1 MSVAIFWL
9 VLPTLPMFLVLPA
22 LLRAGWSFYAS
33 LAVSIGVMLACYA
46 AAVPLLARF
55 NISI

>member
-1 MSVAIFWL
+1 
-9 VLPTLPMFLVLPA
+9 MFLVLPA